1 MQRITFNDALNED
14 DALRVIRLQSAT
26 YFPSVV
32 TTDFSFTTLFTASDI
47 YSFAVYHDNVLLR
60 PFFDY
65 TIVGTDVVLGSG
77 VTGTVLI
84 SAKTHWDFV
93 NTFTATGLGASDQF
107 GYDISTTTDGRQIIV
122 GTPDATIGTN
132 TLAGETYI
140 IDRSVNRFQVTTAS
154 TTTQNFTVTETP
166 TSPVAV
172 TLNGTFLTPT
182 GNANDA
188 QFSVAGSVVTIGTT
202 LNPITLQ
209 IGDIIEVETN
219 VFKTVQQFNSVLNGA
234 SYYFGQTVDICSTN
248 CSVYIAMPN
257 DSAIVPDGGSVER
270 WINQNRLFGT
280 ITGTVA
286 NPALTATDSIRI
298 NNYY

>member
-1 MQRITFNDALNED
+1 MHFNED
-14 DALRVIRLQSAT
+14 DALRIIRLQSAT

-93 NTFTATGLGASDQF
+93 STFTATGLGASDQF
-107 GYDISTTTDGRQIIV
+107 GYDISTTTDGRQVIV

-132 TLAGETYI
+132 TLAGETYV
-140 IDRSVNRFQVTTAS
+140 IDRSVERFQVTNAS
-154 TTTQNFTVTETP
+154 TVAYTVTETP
-166 TSPVAV
+166 IAPVTV
-172 TLNGTFLTPT
+172 TLNGTYLIPT

-202 LNPITLQ
+202 
-209 IGDIIEVETN
+209 D
-219 VFKTVQQFNSVLNGA
+219 
-234 SYYFGQTVDICSTN
+234 
-248 CSVYIAMPN
+248 
-257 DSAIVPDGGSVER
+257 
-270 WINQNRLFGT
+270 
-280 ITGTVA
+280 
-286 NPALTATDSIRI
+286 
-298 NNYY
+298 